1 MNQITC
7 VLHDFNRLWAGVY
20 ADGGIGMDGEWAIP
34 PGLKLKPP

>member
-1 MNQITC
+1 MTLI
-7 VLHDFNRLWAGVY
+7 DSEPGFY